1 MIIFVE
7 DTNIQSLVSLF
18 NGTTNSF
25 DLNNKPN
32 VVYNVSSL
40 YNLGIRVDLTPPF
53 SVNID
58 DRMFDAMYANH
69 ILQNNY
75 YFENFFRMIYSNYLG
90 YNVFILVGTDSF
102 EGRQKM
108 TESLMKL
115 IQQRYNMI
123 PKYIQSFEDI
133 PDYYEEDKIFV
144 DGLFNLDMDK
154 ERYIYQTVSM
164 EELRKEMESYDEQ
177 AMGENILDSSSGLY
191 N

>member
-7 DTNIQSLVSLF
+7 DTNIQSLATLF
-18 NGTTNSF
+18 NGYTNSF

-40 YNLGIRVDLTPPF
+40 YNLGIKVELTPPF
-53 SVNID
+53 SVDID

-69 ILQNNY
+69 IFQNNT

-115 IQQRYNMI
+115 IQQRYNII

-144 DGLFNLDMDK
+144 DGLFNMDMDK
-154 ERYIYQTVSM
+154 ERFIYQTVSM
-164 EELRKEMESYDEQ
+164 EELQREMESYDEQ
-177 AMGENILDSSSGLY
+177 AMGKNILDGSSGLC